1 MTTLRARR
9 LYNIPAGEPFLI
21 RLAEAVLAGRLP
33 DGTGGRPDALA
44 LSAYTILVPTRRAA
58 RALADA
64 FLEAGDGRAML
75 LPSIRPIGDVD
86 EDELL
91 LGAEDAERA
100 IALDIPPAAGRLD
113 MKLMIAR
120 EILDLV
126 GREGLGEAG
135 FHATPAQAL
144 HLADELAS
152 LIDAFD
158 TEEVDLSLIAGLVAD
173 EFAHHWAQTLN
184 FLEVITERLPAVLAD
199 RGLLAPAARRNRL
212 IDAEVARLN
221 RNPPDAPV
229 IAAGST
235 GSIPATARLL
245 ATIAGLEKGAV
256 VLPGLD
262 LDLDEASWAALPSS
276 HPQFGMAALLQAMQ
290 VARDSV
296 AALPGPEVAAPLL
309 TRFKV
314 LNEALRPA
322 DTTETWGDVGERI
335 DRGRLGEAM
344 DGLEVI
350 AAPSSREEAVCI
362 ALILREAIE
371 TPGRTAALVTPDRG
385 LARRVAAEL
394 QRWGIVADDSAGQ
407 SLALSDSGTL
417 MLALVE
423 IFTEGFSPVSL
434 LSLLKHPLATFGLEQ
449 GEARRRTSV
458 LELAALRGPRP
469 GSGVAGLREA
479 VEATR
484 RNVEQGGRVHRS
496 VQRLTDRDWE
506 AVHDLLDRLL
516 DVLAPIAV
524 LAADGGP
531 RPLVDLMR
539 SHIEAAELACA
550 APEQGG
556 IDGGSRLWSGEAG
569 ETLAGFLTEV
579 IAAPDATVS
588 MGVVDYRPFLEHLL
602 RTAVVRPR
610 YRAHPRISIW
620 GLLEARL
627 LTADVMVLGGLNESV
642 WPPTTTVDAWLNR
655 PMRQALGLQPPE
667 RRIGL
672 TAHDFVQAACSPV
685 VYLTRS
691 QKADGAPTVPSRW
704 LLRLRALLDGLH
716 DEGTVETLRDMP
728 WLSWVQGL
736 DGGDPEAA
744 PVPMPRPRP
753 PVEAR
758 PGRLSVTRIEDWI
771 RDPYAVFA
779 REVLKLEP
787 LDPID
792 ADPSAADRG
801 TAIHEILHRFA
812 QQCPGPLPEDAFRIL
827 SEIGREVFEGL
838 SDRPGVKAFWWPR
851 FVRAARW
858 FVEQEHALRENVLHQ
873 ATEISGA
880 LPIPVGA
887 REFVLTAR
895 ADRID
900 VLDGNGLRICDYK
913 TGAMPSEKEV
923 RAGLSPQLSLE
934 AAIAVAGGFRDVD
947 RSDVSEL
954 AYIGLS
960 GGDPPGELRRLGDSA
975 ELAENAVTGLR
986 RLVADYDRPETAYL
1000 PRVAVKFE
1008 HRTYPYDHLARHLE
1022 WSLQISAAGEET

>member
-1 MTTLRARR
+1 MTTPRARR
-9 LYNIPAGEPFLI
+9 LYTIPAGEPFLI
-21 RLAEAVLAGRLP
+21 RLAEAVLSGRLP
-33 DGTGGRPDALA
+33 DGIGDAPDAMA

-58 RALADA
+58 RALAEA
-64 FLEAGDGRAML
+64 FLEAGDGKALL

-91 LGAEDAERA
+91 IGTAEGAPAF
-100 IALDIPPAAGRLD
+100 DIPTAAGSLD
-113 MKLMIAR
+113 MRLMIAR

-126 GREGLGEAG
+126 NREAGGEAE
-135 FHATPAQAL
+135 FRATPAQAL

-152 LIDAFD
+152 LIDSFD
-158 TEEVDLSLIAGLVAD
+158 TEEIDLSLITGLVAD

-184 FLEVITERLPAVLAD
+184 FLEVITEHLPAILAE

-212 IDAEVARLN
+212 LDAEVARLE
-221 RNPPDAPV
+221 RKPPDTPV

-245 ATIAGLEKGAV
+245 AAVAGLENGAV

-262 LDLDEASWAALPSS
+262 LGLDEASWAALPSS
-276 HPQFGMAALLQAMQ
+276 HPQYGMAALLQAMQ

-296 AALPGPEVAAPLL
+296 ETLPGLQAAAPMR

-322 DTTETWGDVGERI
+322 DTTEAWGD
-335 DRGRLGEAM
+335 LGQQIAQDQLKEAM
-344 DGLEVI
+344 SGLEVI
-350 AAPSSREEAVCI
+350 AAPSSREEAVCV
-362 ALILREAIE
+362 ALILREALE

-385 LARRVAAEL
+385 LARRVATEL
-394 QRWGIVADDSAGQ
+394 QRWGIVADDSAGL
-407 SLALSDSGTL
+407 SLALSDAGTL
-417 MLALVE
+417 MLTLIEV
-423 IFTEGFSPVSL
+423 FTEGFSPVSL
-434 LSLLKHPLATFGLEQ
+434 LSLLKHPLATLGLEPA
-449 GEARRRTSV
+449 ELRRRV
-458 LELAALRGPRP
+458 GLLELIALRGPRP
-469 GSGVAGLREA
+469 RPGITGLREA
-479 VEATR
+479 VAATR
-484 RNVEQGGRVHRS
+484 RQVEQGHRVYRAVRRFTES
-496 VQRLTDRDWE
+496 DWQ

-516 DVLAPIAV
+516 DALSPIAA
-524 LAADGGP
+524 LAVTDGKLSLG
-531 RPLVDLMR
+531 DLLR
-539 SHIEAAELACA
+539 GHIEAAELACA
-550 APEQGG
+550 GTAQGK
-556 IDGGSRLWSGEAG
+556 DAGGSRLWLGEAG
-569 ETLAGFLTEV
+569 QTLAGLLTEI
-579 IAAPDATVS
+579 IAAPDAAIS
-588 MGVVDYRPFLEHLL
+588 MRIADYKPFLAHLL

-642 WPPTTTVDAWLNR
+642 WPPTTNVDAWLNR
-655 PMRQALGLQPPE
+655 PMRQSLGLQPPE

-704 LLRLRALLDGLH
+704 LLRLRALLDGLRGDDREDVPRH
-716 DEGTVETLRDMP
+716 AP

-758 PGRLSVTRIEDWI
+758 PRQLSVTRIEDWI

-779 REVLKLEP
+779 REILRLEP
-787 LDPID
+787 FDPID

-812 QQCPGPLPEDAFRIL
+812 QTCPGPVPDDAYEVL
-827 SEIGREVFEGL
+827 CEIGREVFETL
-838 SDRPGVKAFWWPR
+838 SDRPGVTAFWWPR
-851 FVRAARW
+851 FLRAARW
-858 FVEQEHALRENVLHQ
+858 FVDQEQVLRENVLRQ
-873 ATEISGA
+873 VTEISGE
-880 LPIPVGA
+880 LPLPVGT
-887 REFVLTAR
+887 RRFLLTAR

-934 AAIAVAGGFRDVD
+934 AAIAAAGGYK
-947 RSDVSEL
+947 DVSRNDVAEL

-975 ELAENAVTGLR
+975 LLAEQAVNGLGK
-986 RLVADYDRPETAYL
+986 LIADYDRAETAYL
-1000 PRVAVKFE
+1000 SRVAVKFE

-1022 WSLQISAAGEET
+1022 WSLQMSDAGEAS

>member
-1 MTTLRARR
+1 MTSLRAPS
-9 LYNIPAGEPFLI
+9 LYTISAGEPFLI

-33 DGTGGRPDALA
+33 TGAGSAPDAMA

-64 FLEAGDGRAML
+64 FLEAGEGKALL

-86 EDELL
+86 EDEFL
-91 LGAEDAERA
+91 LGAAEGA
-100 IALDIPPAAGRLD
+100 AALDIPSAAGSLD
-113 MKLMIAR
+113 MRLMIAR

-126 GREGLGEAG
+126 RREAGGEAG
-135 FHATPAQAL
+135 FQATPAQAL
-144 HLADELAS
+144 HLADELTS

-158 TEEVDLSLIAGLVAD
+158 TEEVDISLIAGLVAD
-173 EFAHHWAQTLN
+173 EFAHHWAQTLS
-184 FLEVITERLPAVLAD
+184 FLEVITSRLPAILSE
-199 RGLLAPAARRNRL
+199 RGLLAPAARRNRML
-212 IDAEVARLN
+212 DAEIARLKD
-221 RNPPDAPV
+221 NPPRAPV

-245 ATIAGLEKGAV
+245 ATIAGLENGAV

-262 LDLDEASWAALPSS
+262 LALDEESWAALPSS
-276 HPQFGMAALLQAMQ
+276 HPQYGMAALLQAMQ
-290 VARDSV
+290 VGRDSV
-296 AALPGPEVAAPLL
+296 AVLPGLDADAPSR
-309 TRFKV
+309 TRFNV

-322 DTTETWGDVGERI
+322 DTTEAWRTVGGQI
-335 DRGRLGEAM
+335 ASDQVVEAM
-344 DGLEVI
+344 SGFEVI
-350 AAPSSREEAVCI
+350 AAPSSREEAVCV
-362 ALILREAIE
+362 ALILREALE

-385 LARRVAAEL
+385 LARRVATEL
-394 QRWGIVADDSAGQ
+394 QRWGIAADDSAGQ
-407 SLALSDSGTL
+407 PLARSDAGTL
-417 MLALVE
+417 MLGLIEV
-423 IFTEGFSPVSL
+423 FTEGFSPVSL
-434 LSLLKHPLATFGLEQ
+434 LSLLKHPLATFGFAPDEI
-449 GEARRRTSV
+449 RRRV
-458 LELAALRGPRP
+458 ALLELVALRGPRP
-469 GSGVAGLREA
+469 RPGISGLREA

-484 RNVEQGGRVHRS
+484 RQVEQGHRVHGS
-496 VQRLTDRDWE
+496 VRKLRDQDWP
-506 AVHDLLDRLL
+506 ALDDLLDRLL
-516 DVLAPIAV
+516 DTLAPIAT
-524 LAADGGP
+524 LAAAESTP
-531 RPLVDLMR
+531 PLGDMLR
-539 SHIEAAELACA
+539 CHIEAAELACA
-550 APEQGG
+550 VPTKDEGP
-556 IDGGSRLWSGEAG
+556 GGSRLWLGDAG
-569 ETLAGFLTEV
+569 ETLAGFLTEI
-579 IAAPDATVS
+579 IAAPDAAIS
-588 MGVVDYRPFLEHLL
+588 MGIVDYRPFLAHLL

-655 PMRQALGLQPPE
+655 PMRQTLGLQPPE

-704 LLRLRALLDGLH
+704 LLRLRALLDGLRG
-716 DEGTVETLRDMP
+716 DDPQDMPQREP

-744 PVPMPRPRP
+744 PAPMPRPTP
-753 PVEAR
+753 PVDAR
-758 PGRLSVTRIEDWI
+758 PRQLSVTRIEDWI
-771 RDPYAVFA
+771 RDPYAVYA
-779 REVLKLEP
+779 REILKLEP

-801 TAIHEILHRFA
+801 TAIHEILHRFTQTCA
-812 QQCPGPLPEDAFRIL
+812 GPLPDDAFQVL
-827 SEIGREVFEGL
+827 SEIGREVFEDL

-851 FVRAARW
+851 FLRASRW
-858 FVEQEHALRENVLHQ
+858 FVEQEQALRENVLRQ
-873 ATEISGA
+873 ATEIAGELHLPAGA
-880 LPIPVGA
+880 HD
-887 REFVLTAR
+887 FTLTAR

-934 AAIAVAGGFRDVD
+934 AAIAVAGGFRDIGG
-947 RSDVSEL
+947 SDVAEL
-954 AYIGLS
+954 VYIGLS

-975 ELAENAVTGLR
+975 QLAERAVTGLA

-1008 HRTYPYDHLARHLE
+1008 HRIYPYDHLARHLE
-1022 WSLQISAAGEET
+1022 WSLQMSDSGNLP